1 MIQNLIFRALS
12 KYYFGHTIFTR
23 SFIIFKKPRKMTV
36 FPYVPVGISEYFLI
50 SDFLTEILKAKKS

>member
-1 MIQNLIFRALS
+1 
-12 KYYFGHTIFTR
+12 
-23 SFIIFKKPRKMTV
+23 MTV